1 MRELYPMVE
10 YLIVGTTV
18 SDFVGSVSAGRRFGK
33 IIIGAVAVSI
43 TVVPS

>member
-1 MRELYPMVE
+1 MVK

-18 SDFVGSVSAGRRFGK
+18 GDLVGSVSAGRRLGK

-43 TVVPS
+43 TVIPK